1 MMLSLGALSSIY
13 IISVY
18 FLEDF
23 EKLKN
28 IFIAYNDLLEFRSHK
43 IIDRGFPGGSV
54 VKDPPAN
61 AGEADSIPGFGKMP
75 WRRKWQS
82 TPVFLLGESHEQ
94 RSLAGYRL
102 AGYSLGGYKSVEH
115 NLVTKQQ
122 DN

>member
-28 IFIAYNDLLEFRSHK
+28 IFIACNDLLKFGSHK
-43 IIDRGFPGGSV
+43 IIDRGFPSGSV

-61 AGEADSIPGFGKMP
+61 AGEADSIPGLGRSPGEGNGNPLQYSCLENHMD
-75 WRRKWQS
+75 RGAWQ
-82 TPVFLLGESHEQ
+82 
-94 RSLAGYRL
+94 AI
-102 AGYSLGGYKSVEH
+102 
-115 NLVTKQQ
+115 
-122 DN
+122 DW